1 MSQSVLWLVCSSQ
14 STDSIVLYFLIHLF
28 VCLYCGCCVFHAG
41 VTRQATGICHHCR
54 CRWVITLPFLVC
66 AMSLWQLHVVCCTS
80 VSRTAALRENQKEF
94 SRLCTNST
102 SALTNTHVTGKLYL
116 SILIKESAFK
126 LRLFGGQLT
135 SSQRWL
141 DLSGTGYTRC
151 CRYTM

>member
-1 MSQSVLWLVCSSQ
+1 M
-14 STDSIVLYFLIHLF
+14 
-28 VCLYCGCCVFHAG
+28 
-41 VTRQATGICHHCR
+41 
-54 CRWVITLPFLVC
+54 
-66 AMSLWQLHVVCCTS
+66 CCTS
-80 VSRTAALRENQKEF
+80 VSRTVAFRENQKES

-102 SALTNTHVTGKLYL
+102 SALTNTHVTGNLYL

-151 CRYTM
+151 CRMIHYVKGHFCHATITFHMAGKWQVTRPKPCEYSANFHTDHPDKAGLGTAST